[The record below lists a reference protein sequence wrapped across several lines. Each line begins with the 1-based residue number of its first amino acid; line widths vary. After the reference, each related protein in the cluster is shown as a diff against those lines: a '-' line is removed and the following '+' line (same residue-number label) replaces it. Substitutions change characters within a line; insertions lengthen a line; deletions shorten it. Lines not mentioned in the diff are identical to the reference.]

1 MCWNFD
7 YRIIYILIYVIGLCI
22 TYYLFNKKMYKLYK
36 ESNLKISYNDWL
48 NCTEWI
54 GVFLL
59 LPFCWPIVITIFIIT
74 YIVKIFK
81 NYDS

>member
-1 MCWNFD
+1 
-7 YRIIYILIYVIGLCI
+7 
-22 TYYLFNKKMYKLYK
+22 MYKLYQ

-59 LPFCWPIVITIFIIT
+59 LPFCWLIVITIFIIT